1 MPVNL
6 PTRRNEPAHSPRP
19 WGETRPSAIGP
30 GHGFAFSVTV
40 CFAAWALSRATLPP
54 DLVMPVVATLFLGFA
69 AAFGALAWWRG
80 WMDAGDITYRDVA
93 GALTLIGV
101 CAAATID
108 PEQMMRLV
116 QSKSMAAE

>member
-6 PTRRNEPAHSPRP
+6 PAPRHGSAQSQRP
-19 WGETRPSAIGP
+19 WGETRPGAIGP
-30 GHGFAFSVTV
+30 GQGFAFSVIV
-40 CFAAWALSRATLPP
+40 CFAAWAISRATLPP
-54 DLVMPVVATLFLGFA
+54 DLVMPVVATLFLAFA
-69 AAFGALAWWRG
+69 AAFSALAWWRG

-108 PEQMMRLV
+108 PEQMIRLV
-116 QSKSMAAE
+116 QSRSTAAE